1 MAKTKVLITVKTY
14 PAISGKYDELVCTAG
29 FTEDGKWIR
38 IYPVPFRK
46 KDYSEQYRKYEW
58 IELDLVK
65 NTSDFRPES
74 YRPYSMDS
82 EIKILEHIDTA
93 GNWYLRKKSVLNKV
107 YENLAELI
115 AEAKNK
121 EICTSLA
128 VFKPTKIKDF
138 VAKEVDRDWDKKKIA
153 KLKAQREQGNLFE
166 HPEDPFDV
174 VNKLPYKFTYVFEDN
189 QGKESRMMIEDWEI
203 GALFWRQLSKY
214 EGNEAK
220 AVADVKK
227 KYFDDFAM
235 TKDLYLFLGTSQVH
249 HYVSHNPFMI
259 IGTFHPKIEN
269 QTKLFE

>member
-1 MAKTKVLITVKTY
+1 MQK
-14 PAISGKYDELVCTAG
+14 P
-29 FTEDGKWIR
+29 
-38 IYPVPFRK
+38 
-46 KDYSEQYRKYEW
+46 
-58 IELDLVK
+58 
-65 NTSDFRPES
+65 
-74 YRPYSMDS
+74 
-82 EIKILEHIDTA
+82 
-93 GNWYLRKKSVLNKV
+93 
-107 YENLAELI
+107 
-115 AEAKNK
+115 KNK

-269 QTKLFE
+269 QTKLLD